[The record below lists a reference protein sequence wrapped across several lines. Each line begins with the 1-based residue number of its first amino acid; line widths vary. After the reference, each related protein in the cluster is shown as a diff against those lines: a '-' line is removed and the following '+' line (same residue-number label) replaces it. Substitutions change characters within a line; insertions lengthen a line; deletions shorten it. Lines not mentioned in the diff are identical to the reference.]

1 MALAHSTSFPLRDSS
16 HSIAEVRS
24 AIDLYCLC
32 AGATQSRLSGTIACA
47 GQYRAHFYNLHCY

>member
-16 HSIAEVRS
+16 HSIAEMRS

-32 AGATQSRLSGTIACA
+32 AGVTQSRLSGAIACA
-47 GQYRAHFYNLHCY
+47 GRYRAHVRNLHYY